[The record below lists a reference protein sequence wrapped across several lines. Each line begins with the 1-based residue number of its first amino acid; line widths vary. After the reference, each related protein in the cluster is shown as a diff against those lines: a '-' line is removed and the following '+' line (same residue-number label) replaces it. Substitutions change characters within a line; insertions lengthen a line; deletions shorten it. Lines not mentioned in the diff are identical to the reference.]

1 MIIKMTIKK
10 KKSRSFRGAAAVVL
24 LLAVIAALGGAG
36 GIIMSDRAGV
46 KLNSEVI
53 ILDIPSGASAS
64 GIAKQLS
71 DSGIIKFP
79 LVFKLEAR
87 RNNYASSIKPGQV
100 KIQNGMSYREILE
113 SLCEDNRDARKL
125 VIPEGFEQKQI
136 QERVAAEG
144 FCTAEEFEA
153 ATHDSYDY
161 DFLAGLPDR
170 QYRLEGYL
178 YPDTYNIP
186 EGATAHDII
195 DMMLSEFDAQ
205 VTDEMKAKLAGLPVK
220 GLKLD
225 DVITLASVIERETD
239 SDTERAKVAGIFYNR
254 LNMGMKL
261 QSCATVQYILGERKP
276 VLSIADTQIDSPYN
290 TYVYSGLPA
299 GPIAN
304 PGIECIR
311 AALEPENTDYLYFV
325 AGKDGK
331 HIFSKTY
338 EEHLAAMNSTE
349 SAVKVENGGQ

>member
-1 MIIKMTIKK
+1 MTIKK
-10 KKSRSFRGAAAVVL
+10 HKPSRSRGTAAIVL
-24 LLAVIAALGGAG
+24 LLAVIAVLGSMG

-46 KLNSEVI
+46 KLNAESI
-53 ILDIPSGASAS
+53 SLNIQNGASAS
-64 GIAKQLS
+64 GIAQQLS
-71 DSGIIKFP
+71 DEGIIKFP

-87 RNNYASSIKPGQV
+87 RNNYAASIKPGQLV
-100 KIQNGMSYREILE
+100 INNGMSYREILE
-113 SLCEDNRDARKL
+113 LLCSDNRGTRKL
-125 VIPEGFEQKQI
+125 IIPEGFEQKQI
-136 QERVAAEG
+136 QERVSSEG

-153 ATHDSYDY
+153 ATHDAYGY
-161 DFLAGLPDR
+161 DFLVGLPDR

-195 DMMLSEFDAQ
+195 DMMLTEFNNH
-205 VTDEMKAKLAGLPVK
+205 VTDEMKGKIAGLPVS
-220 GLKLD
+220 GLTLD
-225 DVITLASVIERETD
+225 NVITLASVIERETD
-239 SDTERAKVAGIFYNR
+239 SEAERAKVAGIFYNR
-254 LNMGMKL
+254 LNKGMKL

-276 VLSIADTQIDSPYN
+276 VLSISDTQIDSPYN

-311 AALEPENTDYLYFV
+311 AALDPEKTDYLYFV
-325 AGKDGK
+325 ADKNGN

-338 EEHLAAMNSTE
+338 EEHLAAMNSAD